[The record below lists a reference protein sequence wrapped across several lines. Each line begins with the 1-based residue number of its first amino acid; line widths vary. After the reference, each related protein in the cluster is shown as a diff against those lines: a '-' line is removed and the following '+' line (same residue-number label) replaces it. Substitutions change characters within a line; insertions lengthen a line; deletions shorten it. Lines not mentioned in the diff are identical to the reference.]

1 MRSYFSM
8 VCGGSISPLPL
19 RRLWGMRRTGCFP
32 MPQNGPALLQ
42 IRSVAAHCD
51 FVGHLVGHCGIILKI
66 SLRCIFEGE
75 AIGLRV
81 SILGSGSSGN
91 ITLLETERT
100 RLLVDAGLGKRETLA
115 RLAAVERTVDQL
127 DGILITHEHTDHCN
141 GLPQMLGL
149 WKAPLYVTEPTLDAM
164 RGTLP
169 ETFGKRLK
177 RIETIQPGQH
187 FTVGDIDVHAFAIP
201 HDAADPIGF
210 TFRSNGAKMAIV
222 TDLGYMPELV
232 KVHLRGADCLV
243 LESNHDPD
251 MLKAGPYPWVVKQR
265 VLSRTGHLSNHAVS
279 EYLADPDGFDA
290 TARYLVLAHLS
301 EENNNPHTARISAEE
316 ALGRRPAEC
325 AFCGQLLIASQ
336 GVPLAPI
343 Q

>member
-1 MRSYFSM
+1 
-8 VCGGSISPLPL
+8 
-19 RRLWGMRRTGCFP
+19 
-32 MPQNGPALLQ
+32 
-42 IRSVAAHCD
+42 
-51 FVGHLVGHCGIILKI
+51 
-66 SLRCIFEGE
+66 
-75 AIGLRV
+75 LRV
-81 SILGSGSSGN
+81 SILASGSSGN

-115 RLAAVERTVDQL
+115 RLAAVERTVDHI

-164 RGTLP
+164 RGMLP

-177 RIETIQPGQH
+177 RVETIQPGQH

-243 LESNHDPD
+243 LESNHDLD
-251 MLKAGPYPWVVKQR
+251 MLKVGPYPWVVKQR

-279 EYLADPDGFDA
+279 EYLCDPDGFDA
-290 TARYLVLAHLS
+290 IARYLVLAHVS
-301 EENNNPHTARISAEE
+301 QENNNPDLVRLSAEE
-316 ALGRRPAEC
+316 ALKRRPAES
-325 AFCGQLLIASQ
+325 AFTGELLVASQ
-336 GVPLAPI
+336 HVPLKPL
-343 Q
+343 QL